1 MDLQQ
6 LRYFVAVAQF
16 GSFTRAA
23 SELDVAQPSLWR
35 QTKALEENLGVA
47 LFERFGRRV
56 RLTSSG
62 SLLLPQAEQ
71 LLSRAEKFLVMG
83 RELSVGRAGLVTIAC
98 AYPHIPKFLMPL
110 IGGFRRE
117 HPQVHV
123 ALHELS
129 ELPRTE
135 ALVLGEVDFLTS
147 LVQADPNLVGKQLG
161 EARIIV
167 VTSDDH
173 PWRHRKKILVSDLAN
188 VPVVTGGPLSLSR
201 RLLEPTLRELGLGLD
216 IVHESVNISTTV
228 SMARAGLGVGI
239 VGDDI
244 IQSNADST
252 WPVLCDERGPI
263 MTPIWMYWSA
273 RRALAPPAELFV
285 RHIRNAR

>member
-71 LLSRAEKFLVMG
+71 LLSQAEKFLVMG
-83 RELSVGRAGLVTIAC
+83 R
-98 AYPHIPKFLMPL
+98 
-110 IGGFRRE
+110 
-117 HPQVHV
+117 
-123 ALHELS
+123 ELS